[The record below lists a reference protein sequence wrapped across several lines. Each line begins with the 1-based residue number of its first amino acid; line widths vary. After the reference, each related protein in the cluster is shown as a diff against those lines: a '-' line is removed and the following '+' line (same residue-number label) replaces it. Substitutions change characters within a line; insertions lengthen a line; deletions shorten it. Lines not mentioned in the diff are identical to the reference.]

1 MGKKRR
7 ANYVH
12 TMDVLNHFLSMC
24 AHFCARSIAV
34 KERRKDRKQAGAAA
48 RRPGIHAKCRAVLE
62 GAARHLIKG
71 SIVDYL
77 A

>member
-1 MGKKRR
+1 
-7 ANYVH
+7 
-12 TMDVLNHFLSMC
+12 MC